1 VPRRSRLSG
10 RAPPDS
16 AVLTG
21 SRSRTNTESTRS
33 GARPIYRVHML
44 WVKFWSSI
52 PVSTAGAGPTLDA
65 SRSSAY
71 NARQSLA
78 LSARPGPLPRVDNE
92 GKSTNM
98 SRLRGSVKW
107 FDPEKGWGFIRLE
120 DGDEV
125 FVHHSDIQGSG
136 FRSLRDGAEVE
147 LDIERV
153 ERGPRARNVIP
164 LGGETAAADPSSRAP
179 REKSGRA
186 GGSRGSGRS
195 GTRARERNRAGPGED
210 RQDRQAAG
218 SSPKLQTLNEQ
229 IRQRLAARF
238 TFLR

>member
-1 VPRRSRLSG
+1 
-10 RAPPDS
+10 
-16 AVLTG
+16 
-21 SRSRTNTESTRS
+21 
-33 GARPIYRVHML
+33 
-44 WVKFWSSI
+44 
-52 PVSTAGAGPTLDA
+52 
-65 SRSSAY
+65 
-71 NARQSLA
+71 
-78 LSARPGPLPRVDNE
+78 
-92 GKSTNM
+92 M

-147 LDIERV
+147 LDVERV

-164 LGGETAAADPSSRAP
+164 LGGETTEAGAANRVSGA
-179 REKSGRA
+179 ESGRP
-186 GGSRGSGRS
+186 GGRRGSGRS
-195 GTRARERNRAGPGED
+195 GTRASERNRAGPAGD
-210 RQDRQAAG
+210 RQDRRATA